1 MCYHPE
7 RVLFDVNGDF
17 VGMRLDSGQFDCTEN
32 KYHYYEPME
41 TIHTDNT
48 QTLYH
53 ALAKIE
59 ELEAAIQTARDAC
72 GDFVNVPYDGSLAT
86 AIQAIS
92 MRCGA
97 AEKSRDEQAQCIEE
111 MREALEYGYSWFA
124 EYATYHAINN
134 KKEKSERNRARAD
147 KLRAVL
153 EKWRK
158 K

>member
-17 VGMRLDSGQFDCTEN
+17 VGMRRDSGRFDCVEN
-32 KYHYYEPME
+32 KYHFCEPVE

-48 QTLYH
+48 ETLKN
-53 ALAKIE
+53 ALARIK
-59 ELEAAIQTARDAC
+59 ELGAMIQAAREAC
-72 GDFVNVPYDGSLAT
+72 GDFVNKPFDGSLVT

-97 AEKSRDEQAQCIEE
+97 AEKSCGEQAQCIKE

-124 EYATYHAINN
+124 EYATYHAINR
-134 KKEKSERNRARAD
+134 KKEKSERNRAHAE

-158 K
+158 E

>member
-1 MCYHPE
+1 MGKCGNKTCPGY
-7 RVLFDVNGDF
+7 
-17 VGMRLDSGQFDCTEN
+17 EN
-32 KYHYYEPME
+32 L
-41 TIHTDNT
+41 TICTDNT
-48 QTLYH
+48 QTLYN
-53 ALAKIE
+53 ALARIE
-59 ELEAAIQTARDAC
+59 ELEKELRHYKSVQCTSPWEDSPPCRGIQKERDIN
-72 GDFVNVPYDGSLAT
+72 D
-86 AIQAIS
+86 Q
-92 MRCGA
+92 R
-97 AEKSRDEQAQCIEE
+97 AQCIKE